1 MLLYNNNSF
10 VKNRSVHDVITLM
23 LTFVIIPIYS
33 CLITHTGE
41 WTGGNRAAYN
51 SLSALAH
58 VDGQLL
64 WVVIWGLLNSGAFVY
79 LITLNGYDS
88 GLNKYI
94 RTFFIIVSIIA
105 LLLLTS
111 ASIFP
116 YNHGT
121 SEIDIR
127 NKNLHNTFAHWGF
140 GMTVVEYCVFS
151 LFLFF
156 RNRKQFQIAF
166 FGLLFVMILS
176 IYVVFEAN
184 EKEISPTDISS
195 IAQVIIFLL
204 FNAYLT
210 LIYISNRLFEVKPFK
225 FKK

>member
-1 MLLYNNNSF
+1 MVLFDNNIA
-10 VKNRSVHDVITLM
+10 VKNRLIHDKLTLI
-23 LTFVIIPIYS
+23 LTLVIIPIYS
-33 CLITHTGE
+33 CIITHLGE

-58 VDGQLL
+58 IDGQLL

-88 GLNKYI
+88 GLNKYL
-94 RTFFIIVSIIA
+94 RTFFIVVSIIA
-105 LLLLTS
+105 LILLTS

-140 GMTVVEYCVFS
+140 GVTVVEFCVFA
-151 LFLFF
+151 LILFF
-156 RNRKQFQIAF
+156 RNRKQFEITF
-166 FGLLFVMILS
+166 FALLFVMILS

-195 IAQVIIFLL
+195 IAQVIVFLL

-210 LIYISNRLFEVKPFK
+210 FTYFTNRLFEVKPLK